1 MLAVWYGFVWCR
13 GEHFWETMNRYGT
26 CLPTQDSLW
35 TAIRPWLLS
44 ELLIW
49 HLETL
54 KFHVM
59 FYPFS
64 MKQVR
69 KQLTHGSV
77 AASHSGC
84 EKSIGL

>member
-1 MLAVWYGFVWCR
+1 MLAVWFGFVWCR
-13 GEHFWETMNRYGT
+13 GGHLGNMNRYGT

-49 HLETL
+49 HQETL
-54 KFHVM
+54 KSDVM

-64 MKQVR
+64 MKQVS
-69 KQLTHGSV
+69 KEATNSWV
-77 AASHSGC
+77 CGC
-84 EKSIGL
+84 KPFWMWIIQ